1 MNMCN
6 LCIDKKQAA
15 VKHAH
20 PARRSFLRAAGTLPL
35 WAGAMGSTSFLPS
48 ALAADASPKPE
59 NVLTPD
65 AALERLLAGNKR
77 FVEGGV
83 IKNQSF
89 KNIPATLRSGQN
101 PYACILSCADSRV
114 GPELCFDEGQGDLF
128 VARLAGNYVNTDM
141 LASLEY
147 GALMLKS
154 PLIMVLG
161 HTECGAISA
170 AIKAEK
176 DNVDF
181 PGHIQ
186 VIASKLDQAVRLAK
200 PEGGK
205 RTTEVAKEN
214 VRLNVAELRKSTPIL
229 RKLVDAGQLKIVGG
243 LYDLETGK
251 VSLVV

>member
-1 MNMCN
+1 MCN
-6 LCIDKKQAA
+6 LCDIKN
-15 VKHAH
+15 HASSNNAH
-20 PARRSFLRAAGTLPL
+20 IGRRSFLKAAGTFPL
-35 WAGAMGSTSFLPS
+35 WAGAIGSASFLPS
-48 ALAADASPKPE
+48 ALAADATPKPE
-59 NVLTPD
+59 NILTPD
-65 AALERLLAGNKR
+65 AALDRLLAGNKR
-77 FVEGGV
+77 FAEGNV
-83 IKNQSF
+83 IKNPSF
-89 KNIPATLRSGQN
+89 KNIPASLRTGQN

-186 VIASKLDQAVRLAK
+186 VISSKLDQAVRLAK

-214 VRLNVAELRKSTPIL
+214 VRLNVAELRQSTPIL
-229 RKLVDAGQLKIVGG
+229 RRLVDSGQLKIVGG
-243 LYDLETGK
+243 LYDLDTGK

>member
-1 MNMCN
+1 MCN
-6 LCIDKKQAA
+6 LCDIKNYAA
-15 VKHAH
+15 ANTSHSG
-20 PARRSFLRAAGTLPL
+20 RRSFLKAASTLPL
-35 WAGAMGSTSFLPS
+35 WAGAIGSTSFLPS
-48 ALAADASPKPE
+48 ALAADVTPKPE
-59 NVLTPD
+59 NILTPD

-77 FVEGGV
+77 FVEGNV
-83 IKNQSF
+83 IKNPSF
-89 KNIPATLRSGQN
+89 KNIPAGLRSGQN

-186 VIASKLDQAVRLAK
+186 VIASKLDQAVRRAK
-200 PEGGK
+200 AVGGK
-205 RTTEVAKEN
+205 RTTEVAIEN
-214 VRLNVAELRKSTPIL
+214 VKLNVAELRQSTPII
-229 RKLVDAGQLKIVGG
+229 RKLADAGQLKIVGG

-251 VSLVV
+251 VSLVA

>member
-1 MNMCN
+1 MCN
-6 LCIDKKQAA
+6 LCDIKNHAA
-15 VKHAH
+15 ANNAHAG
-20 PARRSFLRAAGTLPL
+20 RRSFLKAAGTLPL
-35 WAGAMGSTSFLPS
+35 WAGAIGSASFLPS
-48 ALAADASPKPE
+48 ALAADVTPKPE
-59 NVLTPD
+59 NILMPD
-65 AALERLLAGNKR
+65 AALARLLAGNKR
-77 FVEGGV
+77 FVEGDV
-83 IKNQSF
+83 IKNPSF
-89 KNIPATLRSGQN
+89 KNIPVGLRYGQN

-200 PEGGK
+200 LEGGK

-214 VRLNVAELRKSTPIL
+214 VRLNVVELRQSTPIL
-229 RKLVDAGQLKIVGG
+229 RKLVDAGQLKIAGG